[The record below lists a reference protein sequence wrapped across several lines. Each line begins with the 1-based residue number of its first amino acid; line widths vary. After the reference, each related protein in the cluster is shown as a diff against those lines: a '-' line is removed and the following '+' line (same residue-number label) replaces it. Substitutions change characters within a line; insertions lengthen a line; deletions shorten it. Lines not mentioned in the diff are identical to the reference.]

1 MRTPTLISL
10 ALLLT
15 LPLAA
20 GAQVYSWKDA
30 SGKTIYSDKPPL
42 EKKAKTREVAVGS
55 KGGSEPTGPATKP
68 GEGAAPAKTPEGG
81 AAGAPP
87 AKTADQQQAETDA
100 RQKLCDN
107 ARKRLIQ
114 MESTTGIL
122 ITKDEKGN
130 SVPLVGDARKAETDS
145 ARKDVEQWC
154 K

>member
-1 MRTPTLISL
+1 MRKPTLISL
-10 ALLLT
+10 ALLLA

-42 EKKAKTREVAVGS
+42 EKKATPREVT
-55 KGGSEPTGPATKP
+55 TGPKSSGPAAPAKP
-68 GEGAAPAKTPEGG
+68 GEGATPAKPAEGG
-81 AAGAPP
+81 AGEGAPP
-87 AKTADQQQAETDA
+87 KSAEQLQAETDA

-114 MESTTGIL
+114 LESTTGIL

-130 SVPLVGDARKAETDS
+130 SVPLVGDARKTQTDE

>member
-1 MRTPTLISL
+1 MRKPTLISL
-10 ALLLT
+10 ALLLA

-30 SGKTIYSDKPPL
+30 SGKTIYSDKPPI
-42 EKKAKTREVAVGS
+42 EKKVKTRELAPGT
-55 KGGSEPTGPATKP
+55 KAGGEPAASAKP
-68 GEGAAPAKTPEGG
+68 GEAPPTAKPAEGTAGAAPAPKSAE
-81 AAGAPP
+81 
-87 AKTADQQQAETDA
+87 QQQAETEA

-114 MESTTGIL
+114 LESTQGIL
-122 ITKDEKGN
+122 LTKDEKGN
-130 SVPLVGDARKAETDS
+130 PIPLVGDARTAETDT